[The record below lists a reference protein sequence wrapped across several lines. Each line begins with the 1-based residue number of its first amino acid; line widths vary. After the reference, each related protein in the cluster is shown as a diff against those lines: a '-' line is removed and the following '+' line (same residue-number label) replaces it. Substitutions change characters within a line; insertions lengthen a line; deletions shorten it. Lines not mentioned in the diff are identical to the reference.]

1 MKILLV
7 SSYELGHQPFHV
19 ASAASALGGAGHDI
33 RTCDLSLGPLKP
45 LDVEWAEAVAFA
57 VPMHTAMK
65 VALQASRQL
74 NASRPELPLC
84 FYGLYAAAADL
95 PAGASAV
102 AGEYEPGLLRWAA
115 GVRRGSHVDLERSAI
130 TVAPDR
136 TGLAG
141 LTEYVGVELGGER
154 RVAGSTTA
162 SRGCRYRCRHCPV
175 PTVYDGAFRVVDR
188 RLIAQDIDAQVAA
201 GARHISFADPDFLN
215 GPSHALRVLEE
226 TRSRHP
232 DLTFDATIKV
242 EHILRHRDLLPRM
255 AELGLVFVV
264 SAFESTNDE
273 TLQRLD
279 KGHTVADMAESVHLL
294 RAAAIDIRPTWLPFT
309 PWTTMQDL
317 VAMLQFMELHGV
329 DVDPIQ
335 LTIRLLIPRGS
346 LLLNLP
352 PDQLEVGE
360 FDPGALTFA
369 WEASDRRLDELH
381 GRLVDL
387 MERMEG
393 RPRDEVLEAMTRAIL
408 NAAGMNE
415 DAVRLASGEGRP
427 RLTEPWFC

>member
-7 SSYELGHQPFHV
+7 SSYELGHQPFHI
-19 ASAASALGGAGHDI
+19 ASAASALRGAGHDI
-33 RTCDLSLGPLKP
+33 RTLDLGLGSLTP
-45 LDVEWAEAVAFA
+45 LDVEWPEAVAFA

-65 VALQASRQL
+65 IALQASEQL
-74 NASRPELPLC
+74 NASRPGLPLC

-95 PAGASAV
+95 PGGSTAI

-115 GVRRGSHVDLERSAI
+115 GLRGGSHVDLERSAI
-130 TVAPDR
+130 SVAPDR

-141 LTEYVGVELGGER
+141 LKDYVGVELAGER

-162 SRGCRYRCRHCPV
+162 SRGCRYRCKHCPV

-188 RLIAQDIDAQVAA
+188 RLVAQDIDAQVSA

-215 GPSHALRVLEE
+215 GPSHAMRVLEE
-226 TRSRHP
+226 TGSRHP
-232 DLTFDATIKV
+232 ELTFDATIKV
-242 EHILRHRDLLPRM
+242 EHVLRHRDLLPRM

-273 TLQRLD
+273 TLKRLD
-279 KGHTVADMAESVHLL
+279 KGHTASDMAESVHLL
-294 RAAAIDIRPTWLPFT
+294 RANAIDIRPTWLPFT

-317 VAMLQFMELHGV
+317 VAMLQFMEQHDV

-352 PDQLEVGE
+352 PEELSVDVY
-360 FDPGALTFA
+360 DPDALGFG
-369 WEASDRRLDELH
+369 WEAPDPRLDDLH
-381 GRLVDL
+381 RRLVDL
-387 MERMEG
+387 IERLEG
-393 RPRDEVLEAMTRAIL
+393 RAQDDILEAMTGEIL
-408 NAAGMNE
+408 SAAGMNE
-415 DAVRLASGEGRP
+415 NAVRLVSGEGRP